1 MTHQQ
6 IGKKVISYLFL
17 FLFVGSVNNIE
28 ILEKNFFKLN
38 KIKISGL
45 NETESRNLLDEI
57 NKLNIESI
65 LFINKKKISKIINS
79 DTSIEKYQVFK
90 KYPSTLDIKI
100 KKTIFLAKINYG
112 GKIHLLGSNA
122 KLSENNAL
130 YQNLPYIFGKLDIKE
145 FFKLKR
151 IIDQSKISFNEIK
164 NFYFYPSKRWDIELK
179 NGVILKLSK
188 ANVKNSLNNSFK
200 FLKNTSFKN
209 VRIIDARVKR
219 QIIINE

>member
-100 KKTIFLAKINYG
+100 KKTIFLAKIHYA

-151 IIDQSKISFNEIK
+151 IIDQSKISFNEVK

-179 NGVILKLSK
+179 NDVILKLSK
-188 ANVKNSLNNSFK
+188 VNVKNSLNNSFN

>member
-65 LFINKKKISKIINS
+65 LFINKKKIREIINS
-79 DTSIEKYQVFK
+79 NTSIEKYQVFK

-100 KKTIFLAKINYG
+100 KKTIFLAKIHYA

-188 ANVKNSLNNSFK
+188 VNVKNSLNNSFK